1 MYELRRHLLATA
13 AAVTIVAVSQL
24 GVLDDAGRAYTEA
37 GFERALIAYGV
48 ARGLNGVISV
58 AQGTEV
64 AVEPG
69 GVGMTFKPGEILDPI
84 NDLIERFS
92 WIVLVSGTSLGIQR
106 VLLEVTAVP
115 WFRLAVSIL
124 VLAYLAIEWRPGAF
138 SIRHRRMVR
147 TLAAVLVIVRFAIP
161 IIAIAGEA
169 LYEAFLEPQY
179 TESTQN
185 LEETAAV
192 IRGASD
198 EPVGPTVNE
207 DSSMLTSA
215 LRAYRSARDA
225 VDFDARIAVLKE
237 AASDVGEY
245 TIDLIV
251 VFVLQTILFPL
262 LFLWTTLQLLKRCTR
277 AASSG

>member
-1 MYELRRHLLATA
+1 MLASA

-64 AVEPG
+64 AIEPA

-84 NDLIERFS
+84 NDLVERFS
-92 WIVLVSGTSLGIQR
+92 WVVLVSGTSLGIQR

-124 VLAYLAIEWRPGAF
+124 VLACLAIEWRPGAF
-138 SIRHRRMVR
+138 STGLRRIVR
-147 TLAAVLVIVRFAIP
+147 TLTTVLVIVRFAIP
-161 IIAIAGEA
+161 VIAIAGEV
-169 LYEAFLEPQY
+169 LYESFLEPQY

-185 LEETAAV
+185 LEETTAT

-198 EPVGPTVNE
+198 EPADPTVRE
-207 DSSMLTSA
+207 DISILGGA

-225 VDFDARIAVLKE
+225 VDIDTRISVLKE
-237 AASDVGEY
+237 AASEVGEY

-262 LFLWTTLQLLKRCTR
+262 LFLWATLQLLKRCVR
-277 AASSG
+277 VASSS

>member
-1 MYELRRHLLATA
+1 MSGLRRHLLVS
-13 AAVTIVAVSQL
+13 AVAVAIVAVSQL

-37 GFERALIAYGV
+37 GLERALIAYGV

-64 AVEPG
+64 AVEPA
-69 GVGMTFKPGEILDPI
+69 GVGMTFKPGEILDPV

-92 WIVLVSGTSLGIQR
+92 WVVLVSGTSLGIQR
-106 VLLEVTAVP
+106 VLLEVTAVR
-115 WFRLAVSIL
+115 WFRIAVSLL
-124 VLAYLAIEWRPGAF
+124 VLSSLVIEWRPSTF
-138 SIRHRRMVR
+138 PDPLRRAVR
-147 TLAAVLVIVRFAIP
+147 TLTAVALIVRFAIP
-161 IIAIAGEA
+161 VVAIAGEA

-185 LEETAAV
+185 LEETAAA

-198 EPVGPTVNE
+198 TPDAPTVLE
-207 DSSMLTSA
+207 DDSMLSSA

-225 VDFDARIAVLKE
+225 VDIDARIEVLKE

-251 VFVLQTILFPL
+251 VFVLQTILLPL
-262 LFLWTTLQLLKRCTR
+262 LVLWTTVQLLKRCLR
-277 AASSG
+277 VAFSG